1 MVSGFTVMIA
11 MAGMYLAGA
20 PTFQSFATGTI
31 LVVAVAVVG
40 SLTVLP
46 AILAW
51 LGDRVEKGRIPF
63 LSKRRWNSESRV
75 WSRILNPALRHPV
88 ISVVA
93 AGGLLVFLAIP
104 AFGLHTATPGVDTLP
119 QDLGVIKTYNRIQAA
134 FPGGP
139 IPAEVVVQA
148 DDVKSLEVVRA
159 INDLSAKASASPNFK
174 EPITTTVSP

>member
-51 LGDRVEKGRIPF
+51 LGDRVEKGGVPIIKDQP
-63 LSKRRWNSESRV
+63 WNAGESGAVVADPQPGR
-75 WSRILNPALRHPV
+75 SATRS

-93 AGGLLVFLAIP
+93 AGGLLVVLAIP
-104 AFGLHTATPGVDTLP
+104 AFSLHTANPGVETLP
-119 QDLGVIKTYNRIQAA
+119 QDLARDQDLQPD
-134 FPGGP
+134 PGGLP
-139 IPAEVVVQA
+139 GWA
-148 DDVKSLEVVRA
+148 DPGRWSR
-159 INDLSAKASASPNFK
+159 SAP
-174 EPITTTVSP
+174 TT